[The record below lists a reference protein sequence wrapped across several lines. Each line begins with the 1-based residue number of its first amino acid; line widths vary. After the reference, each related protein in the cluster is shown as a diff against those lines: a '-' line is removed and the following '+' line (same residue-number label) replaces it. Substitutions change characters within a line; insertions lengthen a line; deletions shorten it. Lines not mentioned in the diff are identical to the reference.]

1 MHYSLWE
8 GTMHRRKKLNGIKV
22 GKLSIFFVFLG
33 SICTVMLFLSTLR
46 IQKQYE
52 ISVQTG
58 KDYSESSRVVYD
70 FLSTIEKL
78 STYSSLFIMNY
89 DLSQL
94 QLYTSEIEFTK
105 SREKSLEKLEI
116 SHINDY
122 PDVQLRKAYEQSI
135 ILCNYE
141 MYIMKLVCTGLSLK
155 DDVIPQLIS
164 KISLSEEDLKLDNQ
178 EKIIKARNLYFS
190 DQYLLQKDKISFF
203 ANSALNSLV
212 NQNILIHKDIERNI
226 KKYHFF
232 HFFNISI
239 LFCISVILT
248 IISNFMILV
257 PLLRNIEAIKKEEK
271 MKIAGAFE
279 IRYIASVYNYLF
291 EKNAV
296 VASDLKHKAE
306 HDPLTGLINRNGFD
320 KIKSVLEDT
329 SEEIAYLLIDI
340 DFFKKINDENGHVI
354 GDKVLK
360 KIADLLSVQFRTT
373 DYVARIG
380 GDEFAVI
387 MTKIGNTPEKI
398 IQRKIDEIN
407 KTLQT
412 IEDGLP
418 PVSLSVGV
426 AFSKDGFNPEMIEHA
441 DKALYKVKKGGRCNC
456 SFFEE
461 FSIE

>member
-1 MHYSLWE
+1 MRH
-8 GTMHRRKKLNGIKV
+8 RKKLNGIKV
-22 GKLSIFFVFLG
+22 GKLSIYFVFLG
-33 SICTVMLFLSTLR
+33 SICTVMLFLSAFKINR
-46 IQKQYE
+46 QYE
-52 ISVQTG
+52 IVVRTG
-58 KDYSESSRVVYD
+58 RDYSESSKSVYD
-70 FLSTIEKL
+70 FLSTVEKL

-94 QLYTSEIEFTK
+94 QLYASEKEYIK
-105 SREKSLEKLEI
+105 SREKCIEILEFT
-116 SHINDY
+116 HINDNA
-122 PDVQLRKAYEQSI
+122 DLQLKKAYEQSNT
-135 ILCNYE
+135 LCNYE
-141 MYIMKLVCTGLSLK
+141 MYIMKLVCSGLSL
-155 DDVIPQLIS
+155 DDELIPAVISAIT
-164 KISLSEEDLKLDNQ
+164 LSEEDLKLSNQ
-178 EKIIKARNLYFS
+178 EKIAKARNLYFS
-190 DQYLLQKDKISFF
+190 DSYLLQKDKISFF
-203 ANSALNSLV
+203 ANSALRSLV
-212 NQNILIHKDIERNI
+212 NENIDLQKNSEKIIHKNI
-226 KKYHFF
+226 IFQF
-232 HFFNISI
+232 VNIFI

-248 IISNFMILV
+248 IVSNFMILV
-257 PLLRNIEAIKKEEK
+257 PLLKNVEALKKEEK
-271 MKIAGAFE
+271 MKSSGAYE
-279 IRYIASVYNYLF
+279 IRYIADVYNSLF
-291 EKNAV
+291 EKNAI

-320 KIKSVLEDT
+320 KIKSVLKDT
-329 SEEIAYLLIDI
+329 NEEIAYLLIDI

-387 MTKIGNTPEKI
+387 MTKIGTIPEQV

-426 AFSKDGFNPEMIEHA
+426 SFSKNGFNPQMIENA

-461 FSIE
+461 